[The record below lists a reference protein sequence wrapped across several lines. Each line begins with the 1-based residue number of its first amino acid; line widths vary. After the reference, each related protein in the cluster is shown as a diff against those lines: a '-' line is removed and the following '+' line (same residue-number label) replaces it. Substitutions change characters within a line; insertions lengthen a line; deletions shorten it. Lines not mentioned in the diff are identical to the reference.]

1 VRLRDDR
8 TLQITLGVVGV
19 FVLVAAGLIGYVI
32 GNSGE
37 QSSTSSVN
45 GMMAGA
51 QQGQDLPVQ
60 SIGDPQKGAQLF
72 SSMGCSSCHSYGGSG
87 GTDAPPLD
95 FMKGK
100 LSPSEVADM
109 SGIIWNH
116 VPGML
121 PHFKEEGVPFPTFSG
136 NQMADL
142 IAYLHGGGP
151 GVKPTPGQGMGG
163 GMMGKQGGGMGGGMM
178 GTQSGGG
185 GTNGQALFIAACGTC
200 HTLSAAGTSGT
211 FGPDLDLLKPT
222 EQVVLK
228 AIATGPGAM
237 PSGIYSGAQAKAVAK
252 YVSQSAGK

>member
-1 VRLRDDR
+1 
-8 TLQITLGVVGV
+8 
-19 FVLVAAGLIGYVI
+19 
-32 GNSGE
+32 
-37 QSSTSSVN
+37 
-45 GMMAGA
+45 
-51 QQGQDLPVQ
+51 
-60 SIGDPQKGAQLF
+60 
-72 SSMGCSSCHSYGGSG
+72 
-87 GTDAPPLD
+87 
-95 FMKGK
+95 
-100 LSPSEVADM
+100 M

-151 GVKPTPGQGMGG
+151 GVKP
-163 GMMGKQGGGMGGGMM
+163 KQGGGMGGGMM
-178 GTQSGGG
+178 GTRSGGG

-211 FGPDLDLLKPT
+211 LGPDLDHLKPT

>member
-1 VRLRDDR
+1 
-8 TLQITLGVVGV
+8 VVGV

-37 QSSTSSVN
+37 EGTSTTSVP
-45 GMMAGA
+45 GMMSGTQ
-51 QQGQDLPVQ
+51 QQGQDLSVQ

-72 SSMGCSSCHSYGGSG
+72 SSKGCSSCHSYGGSG

-95 FMKGK
+95 FMKGH
-100 LSPSEVADM
+100 LSPSEVAAM

-121 PHFKEEGVPFPTFSG
+121 PHFKEEGVPFPTFKG
-136 NQMADL
+136 NQMSDL

-151 GVKPTPGQGMGG
+151 GVKTMSQSKGMGGNMGG
-163 GMMGKQGGGMGGGMM
+163 GMSGGMS
-178 GTQSGGG
+178 GTQTGGG
-185 GTNGQALFIAACGTC
+185 GTNGKQLFVSGCGTC

-211 FGPDLDLLKPT
+211 FGPNLGQLKPT
-222 EQVVLK
+222 EQTVLK
-228 AIATGPGAM
+228 AIQAGPGPM
-237 PSGIYSGAQAKAVAK
+237 PPGIYSGADAKAVAM

>member
-8 TLQITLGVVGV
+8 TLQFTLGVAGF

-32 GNSGE
+32 GNSGGG
-37 QSSTSSVN
+37 STMSSVN
-45 GMMAGA
+45 GMMAGTH
-51 QQGQDLPVQ
+51 GQNLSVQ

-100 LSPSEVADM
+100 LSPSEIADM

-121 PHFKEEGVPFPTFSG
+121 PHFKEEGVPFPTFKG

-151 GVKPTPGQGMGG
+151 GVKAMPYHNGMGG
-163 GMMGKQGGGMGGGMM
+163 QNMGMGNGMPGGQ
-178 GTQSGGG
+178 GSGGE
-185 GTNGQALFIAACGTC
+185 TKGQELFTSSCGTC

-211 FGPDLDLLKPT
+211 FGPNLDHLKPN
-222 EQVVLK
+222 EQLVLK
-228 AIATGPGAM
+228 AIETGTGAM
-237 PSGIYSGAQAKAVAK
+237 PSGIYSGAEARAVAQ
-252 YVSQSAGK
+252 YVAQNAGK